1 MNASRQG
8 SLMNMDFS
16 NNGVEVLG
24 RWQSAEVPGD
34 GMTPKIGY
42 GDDDA
47 LFNNG
52 YTDSHFVEDV
62 SYIKLANLSLGYT
75 FPKNLIS
82 KIDLSKVRLYI
93 QAQNMFT
100 LTNYSGLDPET
111 STRTGVDWDG
121 LPQQKV
127 FSLGANITF

>member
-1 MNASRQG
+1 MNASRQS
-8 SLMNMDFS
+8 SLLNMDFA

-24 RWQSAEVPGD
+24 RWQSVDNPGD

-52 YTDSHFVEDV
+52 YTDSHFVEDA
-62 SYIKLANLSLGYT
+62 SYLKLANLALGYSIPKNVLTSLG
-75 FPKNLIS
+75 
-82 KIDLSKVRLYI
+82 LSKVRLYI
-93 QAQNMFT
+93 QAQNIFT
-100 LTNYSGLDPET
+100 ITKYSGLDPES

-127 FSLGANITF
+127 FSVGANITF